1 MGPRRDVALY
11 NTLHSRAMG
20 RMAWTSGYASTQKD
34 SSTPSGTASGPF
46 FYPAHIPPPIYE
58 DGDGSIFNTGEVPED
73 FEFSISV
80 NPYQIPMVA
89 SDGHTYEY
97 SYIIAIWEKN
107 KAFKSAF
114 GGGACLPY
122 FYYNYQ
128 LAMAM
133 DTWAKRVGPSSSFGP
148 QEDSAPSLHQRDA
161 RPPTHSPEASAHR
174 TNTKGTEAADRL
186 LGYVDMIYGWMTG
199 SDTSRRNYNNVRLDW
214 TTHIHVE
221 PQSDLSLVLD
231 PLKSRVGT
239 LESDFVQ
246 TNGAQGHVQYI
257 AFNRLIG
264 QHRVR
269 AEIRALPDGQ
279 HVTVH
284 VVVTPNETTGWV

>member
-1 MGPRRDVALY
+1 MKAYRV
-11 NTLHSRAMG
+11 
-20 RMAWTSGYASTQKD
+20 
-34 SSTPSGTASGPF
+34 
-46 FYPAHIPPPIYE
+46 
-58 DGDGSIFNTGEVPED
+58 
-73 FEFSISV
+73 
-80 NPYQIPMVA
+80 PMVA
-89 SDGHTYEY
+89 SDGFTYDMEEIKEWWKH
-97 SYIIAIWEKN
+97 SKVFVSP
-107 KAFKSAF
+107 KANTQ
-114 GGGACLPY
+114 CLPF
-122 FYYNYQ
+122 FYYNFD
-128 LAMAM
+128 LAHAM
-133 DTWAKRVGPSSSFGP
+133 QAWASSVGPSSSFGP
-148 QEDSAPSLHQRDA
+148 QEDSAPSAPSLQQRDG
-161 RPPTHSPEASAHR
+161 RPPPHSPEASAHR

-186 LGYVDMIYGWMTG
+186 LGYVDMIYGWRTG

-221 PQSDLSLVLD
+221 PQSDLSLVLE
-231 PLKSRVGT
+231 PLKHRVGT